1 MMCVVGGGGRDGF
14 VNDVFCVAEWG
25 WGEGGRHHCELCVVR
40 GGGADGFLNCVV
52 GGGVGGGGER
62 FY

>member
-1 MMCVVGGGGRDGF
+1 MERRL
-14 VNDVFCVAEWG
+14 VNYVLSCVAEWG
-25 WGEGGRHHCELCVVR
+25 WGRGGRHHCELCVVR

-52 GGGVGGGGER
+52 GGGGGGR